1 MVEEVAGENL
11 EVERMGKRQ
20 RLAGK
25 STKIKVDLIHSQTK
39 NQAMG
44 LKMKSMEEI
53 ETQGLLVLKL
63 VISYMMEKDRG
74 TIRLQGTKERKES
87 KRKRGRHIVVE
98 VVEEEEEVVE
108 EEEGAEVVEMVQ
120 QPATVHTRRL
130 RRRIDSSEEVKT
142 LTMSH
147 SLKSPPELQR
157 HVLSQGR
164 PN

>member
-11 EVERMGKRQ
+11 EVERMAKRQ
-20 RLAGK
+20 RLVGK
-25 STKIKVDLIHSQTK
+25 STKIKVDLIHSQTR

-53 ETQGLLVLKL
+53 ETQGLLVQKL
-63 VISYMMEKDRG
+63 VISYKMEKDPG
-74 TIRLQGTKERKES
+74 TIRLQDKKEKRES
-87 KRKRGRHIVVE
+87 KGRRGHHIVVGA
-98 VVEEEEEVVE
+98 VEEEEEVVE
-108 EEEGAEVVEMVQ
+108 VEEGAEVVEMAQ
-120 QPATVHTRRL
+120 QPVTVHTRRL
-130 RRRIDSSEEVKT
+130 RRRIGNSEELKT

-157 HVLSQGR
+157 YVLSQGC

>member
-25 STKIKVDLIHSQTK
+25 STKIKVDLIHSQTR

-53 ETQGLLVLKL
+53 ETQGLLVQKL
-63 VISYMMEKDRG
+63 VISYKMEKGRG
-74 TIRLQGTKERKES
+74 TIRLQGKKEKRVS
-87 KRKRGRHIVVE
+87 KGKRGHHIVVE
-98 VVEEEEEVVE
+98 AVEEEEEVVE
-108 EEEGAEVVEMVQ
+108 VEEVAEVVEMVQ
-120 QPATVHTRRL
+120 QPATVHTHRS
-130 RRRIDSSEEVKT
+130 RRRIDNSEKVKF
-142 LTMSH
+142 LTMSN
-147 SLKSPPELQR
+147 SLKSPPELHR
-157 HVLSQGR
+157 CVLSQGH

>member
-1 MVEEVAGENL
+1 MVEEAAGENL
-11 EVERMGKRQ
+11 EVVRMGKRQ

-25 STKIKVDLIHSQTK
+25 STRIRVDLIHLQTK

-53 ETQGLLVLKL
+53 ETQDLLVQKL
-63 VISYMMEKDRG
+63 EISYKMEKDQG
-74 TIRLQGTKERKES
+74 TTRLQGIKEMRES
-87 KRKRGRHIVVE
+87 KGKRGHHIVVE
-98 VVEEEEEVVE
+98 VAEEVEEVVE
-108 EEEGAEVVEMVQ
+108 VEEGAEAVEMAQ

-130 RRRIDSSEEVKT
+130 RRRIDSSEKLKN

-157 HVLSQGR
+157 YVLSQGR